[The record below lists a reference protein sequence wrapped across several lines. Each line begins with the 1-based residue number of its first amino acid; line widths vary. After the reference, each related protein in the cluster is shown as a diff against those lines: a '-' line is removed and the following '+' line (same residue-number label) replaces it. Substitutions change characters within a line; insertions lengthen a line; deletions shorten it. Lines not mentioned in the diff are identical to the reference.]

1 MMSHNHM
8 SPEMI
13 IRYNVSSVDMR
24 RPSSGKAVADISKQW
39 MEANPRNFLDLD
51 RPHRHRKTARATP
64 SIQTRKSE
72 FNAQSFCLEDKARLY
87 STCYCSLSLDV
98 NSFESTDLL
107 VDPYHKLPHV
117 HLHYHVFK
125 VKSVEFVN
133 TIAKSK
139 TDRSGNVKAI
149 IMFNSILSS
158 ASPHSPRS
166 KPRTTGC
173 KLKTSRSPTS
183 SSSATRVIVRS
194 TRKSTPSGP
203 PPPILFASM
212 QIFARPLPPAKTPH
226 RKSRVTLTS
235 PAVHSITT
243 GSLTLHGRDLR
254 QQRATRQ
261 VETPFQGTATTDAYK
276 LDSWLSLTIVNNWY
290 LNSLRFN
297 NPRPKN
303 ALAIVY
309 GGYVSNEDCSQSNN

>member
-64 SIQTRKSE
+64 SIKTRKSE
-72 FNAQSFCLEDKARLY
+72 FNAQSFCLENEVRLF

-173 KLKTSRSPTS
+173 KLKTSRSPVFLKCDKSYRAIYEKVYSFRTPTPNTVRVDADIRSPAPTCKNPTS
-183 SSSATRVIVRS
+183 EVACHFDF
-194 TRKSTPSGP
+194 PG
-203 PPPILFASM
+203 
-212 QIFARPLPPAKTPH
+212 RPLNHDGITH
-226 RKSRVTLTS
+226 SSWSRPSTTTCHSTS
-235 PAVHSITT
+235 
-243 GSLTLHGRDLR
+243 
-254 QQRATRQ
+254 
-261 VETPFQGTATTDAYK
+261 
-276 LDSWLSLTIVNNWY
+276 
-290 LNSLRFN
+290 
-297 NPRPKN
+297 
-303 ALAIVY
+303 
-309 GGYVSNEDCSQSNN
+309 